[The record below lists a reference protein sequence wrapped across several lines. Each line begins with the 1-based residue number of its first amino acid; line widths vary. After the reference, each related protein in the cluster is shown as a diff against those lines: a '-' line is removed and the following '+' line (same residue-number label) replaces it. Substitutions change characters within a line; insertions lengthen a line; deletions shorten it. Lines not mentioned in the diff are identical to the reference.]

1 VNVHR
6 SRLAAARVGTCL
18 CVMMVIAA
26 CQFGPDEEITS
37 KKPYSDLIGAKY
49 RVVSD
54 QLRAYGVYESLN
66 NRTVNFVELVP
77 LELGGPEFAY
87 ERPVPKGQNIK
98 LLSAWRHSSTLR
110 TRIYYLVAVE
120 HSDLPEGVP
129 VRLELSRGNEGG
141 DADLNPSIYNRI
153 EKPPEHLQ

>member
-1 VNVHR
+1 MKVHR
-6 SRLAAARVGTCL
+6 SRLAAVRVGTCV

-37 KKPYSDLIGAKY
+37 KKPYSDLIGAEY

-54 QLRAYGVYESLN
+54 QLHAYGVYESLN

-110 TRIYYLVAVE
+110 TRIYYLVALE
-120 HSDLPEGVP
+120 DSDLPEGVP

-153 EKPPEHLQ
+153 EKPR